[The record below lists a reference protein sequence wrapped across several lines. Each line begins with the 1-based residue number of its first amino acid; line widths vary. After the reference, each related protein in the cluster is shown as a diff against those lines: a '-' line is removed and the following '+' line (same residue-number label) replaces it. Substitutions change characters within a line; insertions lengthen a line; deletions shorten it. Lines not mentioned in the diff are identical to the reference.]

1 MSVAP
6 YDSEE
11 QRAMRSL
18 AFREAQH
25 RRRVWDREDALR
37 YYKAGGGNVEDFTAA
52 WERRLE
58 EVDRKAVAFR
68 ESSLHTAGGAI
79 LHVIVARKPS

>member
-1 MSVAP
+1 MCVKPGMFVAP

-18 AFREAQH
+18 AFREAEH

-37 YYKAGGGNVEDFTAA
+37 YYTAGGGNVEDSTAA

-68 ESSLHTAGGAI
+68 ESSFHTAGD
-79 LHVIVARKPS
+79 VV